1 MTHFP
6 DDFLWGVAF
15 AANQVEG
22 GFEAGGKGWS
32 TADVVPFRSPE
43 ARNYTALEALMR
55 ASDEEIAT
63 ARTVRDG
70 TGYPKRYGVDF
81 YGRYREDVELF
92 AELGIKALR
101 LSIAW
106 TRIFPNGDEAEP
118 NQAGLDFYSDLFT
131 LLREKGIEPIVTLS
145 HYEMPLALVA
155 DGRGGW
161 SERGVIDLYTRYV
174 EAVVRELHPL
184 VTYWLTFNEINTTL
198 LEPYTGGGVV
208 TREGEDTEAKSWQ
221 ALHHQYVASARAVR
235 IIKDIDPSAQVGCM
249 LARMLHYPATSAP
262 DDVLEALEANDL
274 NLMHTDV
281 QVRGAYPTFVPRLLA
296 TKGIEVVVEDGDAAE
311 LAAGTVDFLSFSYYM
326 SLVSAADPSQY
337 GITGGNIFSSIR
349 NPHLE
354 VTDWGVH
361 HDPVGLRI
369 ALRDMWDRYQV
380 PLFVVENGLGA
391 KDEVAPDGSIDD
403 PYRIH
408 YLKTH
413 VQQIGEAIADGV
425 PVLGYT
431 AWGGLDILAASTS
444 QMSKRYGLIYVDQDD
459 HGNGTLARTRKSSF
473 GWYQRVIATNGASLA
488 D

>member
-1 MTHFP
+1 MTFP
-6 DDFLWGVAF
+6 DGFLWGTAF

-22 GFEAGGKGWS
+22 GFDADGKGLS

-43 ARNYTALEALMR
+43 ARSYTALEALMR
-55 ASDEEIAT
+55 ASDEEIAV
-63 ARTVRDG
+63 ARTVAG
-70 TGYPKRYGVDF
+70 GQGYPKRYGVDF
-81 YGRYREDVELF
+81 YHRYREDIALF

-106 TRIFPNGDEAEP
+106 TRIFPNGDDAEP
-118 NQAGLDFYSDLFT
+118 NQAGIDYYRDLLT
-131 LLREKGIEPIVTLS
+131 RLRDHGIEPVVTLS

-161 SERGVIDLYTRYV
+161 SERGVIEMYTRYV
-174 EAVVRELHPL
+174 ETVVRELHPL

-208 TREGEDTEAKSWQ
+208 TREGEHTEAKAWQ
-221 ALHHQYVASARAVR
+221 ALHHQFVASARAVR
-235 IIKDIDPSAQVGCM
+235 LIKGIDPTAQVGCM

-274 NLMHTDV
+274 NLLHTDV

-296 TKGIEVVVEDGDAAE
+296 RKGITVAMEEGDAEE

-361 HDPVGLRI
+361 HDPVGMRI

-391 KDEVAPDGSIDD
+391 KDEVGPDGRVED

-408 YLKTH
+408 YLRTH
-413 VQQIGEAIADGV
+413 IEQIGEAIEDGV
-425 PVLGYT
+425 EVLGYT
-431 AWGGLDILAASTS
+431 AWGGLDIIAASTS
-444 QMSKRYGLIYVDQDD
+444 QMSKRYGLIHVDQDD
-459 HGNGTLARTRKSSF
+459 EGQGTLKRTPKASF
-473 GWYQRVIATNGASLA
+473 DWYQEVIRTNGASLRG
-488 D
+488 

>member
-1 MTHFP
+1 MSFP
-6 DDFLWGVAF
+6 DGFLWGVAF

-22 GFEAGGKGWS
+22 GFDADGKGLS
-32 TADVVPFRSPE
+32 TADVVPFRDPN

-63 ARTVRDG
+63 ARTVEG
-70 TGYPKRYGVDF
+70 GSGYPKRYGVDF
-81 YGRYREDVELF
+81 YHRYREDVDLF
-92 AELGIKALR
+92 AELGITALR

-106 TRIFPNGDEAEP
+106 TRIFPNGDDAEP
-118 NQAGLDFYSDLFT
+118 NQAGLDFYRDLFT
-131 LLREKGIEPIVTLS
+131 RLRERGIEPIVTLS

-155 DGRGGW
+155 DGRDGW
-161 SERGVIDLYTRYV
+161 ADRSVIDLYTRYV
-174 EAVVRELHPL
+174 DTVVRELHPL

-208 TREGEDTEAKSWQ
+208 TREGENTVQKAWQ
-221 ALHHQYVASARAVR
+221 AVHHQYVASARAVR
-235 IIKDIDPSAQVGCM
+235 IIKDIDPQAQVGCM

-262 DDVLEALEANDL
+262 GDVLAALEANDL
-274 NLMHTDV
+274 NLLHTDV
-281 QVRGAYPTFVPRLLA
+281 QVRGAYPTFTGRLWA
-296 TKGIEVVVEDGDAAE
+296 EQGITVDMAPGDAEE

-391 KDEVAPDGSIDD
+391 QDEVGPDGRVDD
-403 PYRIH
+403 PYRIE
-408 YLKTH
+408 YLRTH
-413 VQQIGEAIADGV
+413 IAQIGEAIDDGV
-425 PVLGYT
+425 RVLGYT
-431 AWGGLDILAASTS
+431 AWGGLDIIAASTS
-444 QMSKRYGLIYVDQDD
+444 QMSKRYGLIYVDQDNE
-459 HGNGTLARTRKSSF
+459 GNGTLSRTPKASF
-473 GWYQRVIATNGASLA
+473 DWYQQVIAENGATL
-488 D
+488 

>member
-1 MTHFP
+1 MTFP
-6 DDFLWGVAF
+6 DGFLWGTAF

-22 GFEAGGKGWS
+22 GFDADGKGLS

-55 ASDEEIAT
+55 ASDEEIAV
-63 ARTVRDG
+63 ARTVAG
-70 TGYPKRYGVDF
+70 GQGYPKRYGVDF
-81 YGRYREDVELF
+81 YHRYREDIALF

-101 LSIAW
+101 ISIAW
-106 TRIFPNGDEAEP
+106 TRIFPHGDDAEP
-118 NQAGLDFYSDLFT
+118 NQAGIDYYRDLLT
-131 LLREKGIEPIVTLS
+131 RLRDNGIEPVVTLS

-161 SERGVIDLYTRYV
+161 SERGVIEMYTRYV
-174 EAVVRELHPL
+174 ETVVRELHPL

-208 TREGEDTEAKSWQ
+208 TREGEHTEAKAWQ
-221 ALHHQYVASARAVR
+221 ALHHQFVASARAVR
-235 IIKDIDPSAQVGCM
+235 IIKGIDPTAQVGCM

-274 NLMHTDV
+274 NLLHTDV

-296 TKGIEVVVEDGDAAE
+296 RKGITVAVEEGDAEE

-369 ALRDMWDRYQV
+369 ALRDLWDRYQV

-391 KDEVAPDGSIDD
+391 KDEVGPDGRVED

-413 VQQIGEAIADGV
+413 IQQIGEAIEDGV
-425 PVLGYT
+425 EVLGYT
-431 AWGGLDILAASTS
+431 AWGGLDIIAASTS
-444 QMSKRYGLIYVDQDD
+444 QMSKRYGLIHVDQDD
-459 HGNGTLARTRKSSF
+459 EGRGTLARTPKASF
-473 GWYQRVIATNGASLA
+473 DWYQEVIRTNGASLRG
-488 D
+488 